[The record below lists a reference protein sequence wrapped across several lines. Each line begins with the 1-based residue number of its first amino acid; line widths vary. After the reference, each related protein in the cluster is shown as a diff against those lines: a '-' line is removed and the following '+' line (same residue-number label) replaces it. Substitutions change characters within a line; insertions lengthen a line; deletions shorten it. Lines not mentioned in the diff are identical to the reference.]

1 MEELVTQIVGYLR
14 GMWRFRWWGLMLA
27 WLVGIVGAVF
37 IYTMP
42 DRYQSSARIFVDTQ
56 SVLRPLMSGL
66 AVQPNVDQQVA
77 MLSRTLIS
85 RPNVEK
91 LISMADLDLEVQTPE
106 QREAL
111 ISSLMK
117 SLGISSAGRGSNNLF
132 NLSYTDTR
140 PDRAQRVVQSL
151 VSLFVESG
159 LGTKRQDSDSARR
172 FIEEQISNYE
182 QKLTE
187 AENRAKDFRLRNM
200 EMLGDGG
207 SDYVAQIAQASAQLQ
222 QAQLELREAQN
233 ARDSMQRQV
242 MGEDPVLLPP
252 EEAPSAAISIPDIDG
267 RIDALKRNLDGL
279 LQRFTEQHPDVIGAR
294 RVIADLEAQKR
305 EEITKMQQAGITSQ
319 FGSVNSNPVFQQMK
333 LALAET
339 ESRVASL
346 QARVGEYQGRLD
358 QLRALNKLLPEIEAE
373 MAQLNRDYDI
383 QKRNYDA
390 LVARRES
397 ASMAVEM
404 STQTGIAEF
413 RVVDPPTLPNK
424 PSAPN
429 RLLLLPLAALAG
441 LGAGFALTFLISQLR
456 PAFSDGRG
464 LREVT
469 GLPVLGT
476 VSMLQTPARTRA
488 RRRGLAAF
496 AAGLTAYAGT
506 FAAAVVALKLIQG

>member
-1 MEELVTQIVGYLR
+1 MEELVSQIVGYLR
-14 GMWRFRWWGLMLA
+14 GMWRFRWWGLALA
-27 WLVGIVGAVF
+27 WIVGLGGVF
-37 IYTMP
+37 AIYTMP
-42 DRYQSSARIFVDTQ
+42 DRYESNARIFVDTQ

-66 AVQPNVDQQVA
+66 AVQPNIDQQVT

-91 LISMADLDLEVQTPE
+91 LIAMADLDLNVQSPE

-111 ISSLMK
+111 ISSLMGG
-117 SLGISSAGRGSNNLF
+117 LRISSAGRGNSNLF
-132 NLSYTDTR
+132 NLSYADTR

-159 LGTKRQDSDSARR
+159 LGSKRQDSDAARR
-172 FIEEQISNYE
+172 FIEEQIANYE

-200 EMLGDGG
+200 ELLGDGAR
-207 SDYVAQIAQASAQLQ
+207 DYVTQIAQASAQLQ

-233 ARDSMQRQV
+233 ARDSMQRQIV
-242 MGEDPVLLPP
+242 GEDPVLLPP
-252 EEAPSAAISIPDIDG
+252 EQAPSAAVSIPDLDG
-267 RIDALKRNLDGL
+267 RIDALKRNLDSL
-279 LQRFTEQHPDVIGAR
+279 LQRFTEQHPDVIGTR

-305 EEITKMQQAGITSQ
+305 EEVAKMAQAGITSQ
-319 FGSVNSNPVFQQMK
+319 FGSINSNPVFQQMK
-333 LALAET
+333 MALAES

-358 QLRALNKLLPEIEAE
+358 HLRTMNKMLPEIEAE
-373 MAQLNRDYDI
+373 MAQLNRDYDVH
-383 QKRNYDA
+383 KRNYDA
-390 LVARRES
+390 LVSRRES
-397 ASMAVEM
+397 ANMAVEM
-404 STQTGIAEF
+404 SSQTGIAEF

-456 PAFSDGRG
+456 PAFSDGRA
-464 LREVT
+464 LREAT

-496 AAGLTAYAGT
+496 AAGLTAYAGA